1 MRIAEYVDSSEHHG
15 DLRRWFLGSR
25 IEVLEML
32 AEEQGR
38 VEAMKSRREA
48 AMLERCVWVARCV
61 GWRWGCMVML

>member
-25 IEVLEML
+25 SEVLEML

-38 VEAMKSRREA
+38 VESVKSRREA
-48 AMLERCVWVARCV
+48 AVLERCVWCGYV
-61 GWRWGCMVML
+61 GWKWGCMVML